1 MLKCYPPSYL
11 ASDFKIAQPISFNPS
26 ENDLL
31 LRSYFFLE
39 MCQRK
44 SPRQDRDAWRAIGV
58 SSTLTATLVFA
69 ISFNHPDSFFYHKFI
84 YTIHIS
90 RDRPRSITPCACTF
104 AVAPNDDNPNKS
116 SFSTKHNLSF
126 WAHRIRVIAYSISQ
140 RREAFALCTQHITSA
155 WRFYNLAS
163 RGS

>member
-1 MLKCYPPSYL
+1 
-11 ASDFKIAQPISFNPS
+11 
-26 ENDLL
+26 
-31 LRSYFFLE
+31 

-140 RREAFALCTQHITSA
+140 RREAFAPLHTA
-155 WRFYNLAS
+155 YNIGMALLQFSVSWELKQNKMYIQSTNALWWGYG
-163 RGS
+163 RVCVCGSMLRY